1 MAKIN
6 SSGARMLVKQ
16 PSRMYLERFYCSW
29 TLNIFRDVTRSAR
42 FRGKRQPLRA
52 LPFSWF
58 CFLGGFDELH
68 ICN

>member
-29 TLNIFRDVTRSAR
+29 TLNIFRDVTRSGDSEARDNPFATCR
-42 FRGKRQPLRA
+42 FRVFVFWVGYDTY
-52 LPFSWF
+52 SYM
-58 CFLGGFDELH
+58 
-68 ICN
+68 